1 MPALL
6 LAAIFIYIL
15 ISFAVGFLLAYP
27 IPGLIT
33 ISLLVIANFVYDLK
47 RGAL

>member
-1 MPALL
+1 MPVLL
-6 LAAIFIYIL
+6 LVAIFIYIL
-15 ISFAVGFLLAYP
+15 ISFAVGFLIAYP
-27 IPGLIT
+27 IPGLIA